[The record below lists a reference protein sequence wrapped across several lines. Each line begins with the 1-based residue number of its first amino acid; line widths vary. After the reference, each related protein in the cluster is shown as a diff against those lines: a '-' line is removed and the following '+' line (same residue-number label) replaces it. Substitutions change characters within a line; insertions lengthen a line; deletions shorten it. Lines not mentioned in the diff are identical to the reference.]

1 MITSVASS
9 GRHPI
14 RTGLS
19 SLGEQAEPI
28 AQEDNA
34 IPTAIPR
41 PIPGL
46 SVFVISHNEADRIGA
61 AIAAVNGLAS
71 EIVVVDSGSSDA
83 TRAVA
88 AALGA
93 RVIVHAWQ
101 GFGPQKRFA
110 EDQCKGPWLLNL
122 DADEVVSP
130 ELAAEIRA
138 LFAHGAPRHP
148 AYRLRIAEQFPGEV
162 RPHRFAYT
170 LSPVR
175 LYRKDAGRY
184 STSPVHDRVE
194 LRKDLDP
201 GLLKHRVHH
210 RSIRS
215 LSHQISKL
223 NYYSD
228 MQVADMDER
237 GRRIPAYR
245 ILYEMPA
252 TFLKVYLLRRHF
264 LRGFYGVAT
273 AMNVAI
279 ARHLRVAKAVEMQRI
294 KEIDHAAAVRDAKR
308 NTVAELPS
316 TRRPSY
322 AARSGARDFL
332 VGSRL
337 LTDIGNPTKRVLVQA
352 RLRQGRKITCD
363 DETKLAPGVGASAA
377 AGLPELVGHRD
388 ED

>member
-1 MITSVASS
+1 MPRSEQAGPVAVEAIK
-9 GRHPI
+9 GPKPI
-14 RTGLS
+14 RGLS
-19 SLGEQAEPI
+19 AFII
-28 AQEDNA
+28 AY
-34 IPTAIPR
+34 
-41 PIPGL
+41 
-46 SVFVISHNEADRIGA
+46 NEADRIGA
-61 AIAAVNGLAS
+61 VIAAVNGLAS
-71 EIVVVDSGSSDA
+71 EIIVVDGGSSDA

-88 AALGA
+88 TDLGA
-93 RVIVHAWQ
+93 RVIVNEWQ

-138 LFAHGAPRHP
+138 LFAHGEPQHS
-148 AYRLRIAEQFPGEV
+148 AYRLRIAEQFPGED
-162 RPHRFAYT
+162 RPHRFAYA

-184 STSPVHDRVE
+184 SASPVHDRVD
-194 LRKDLDP
+194 LRKDLNP

-237 GRRIPAYR
+237 GRRIPDYR
-245 ILYEMPA
+245 ILYEMPV

-294 KEIDHAAAVRDAKR
+294 KWLNRAAAAARDAKP
-308 NTVAELPS
+308 NPAAKSEG
-316 TRRPSY
+316 TRRPAY
-322 AARSGARDFL
+322 ATRSGARDFL
-332 VGSRL
+332 VDSRL
-337 LTDIGNPTKRVLVQA
+337 LADIGNPTNGVLLQS
-352 RLRQGRKITCD
+352 RLRQGWKIKSD
-363 DETKLAPGVGASAA
+363 GERKLALAVGAPA
-377 AGLPELVGHRD
+377 AGEIPEPLAHRD

>member
-1 MITSVASS
+1 MASS
-9 GRHPI
+9 VSSSRRHRF
-14 RTGLS
+14 RTENMPRS
-19 SLGEQAEPI
+19 ERTV
-28 AQEDNA
+28 
-34 IPTAIPR
+34 PTAAQGIEGPG

-46 SVFVISHNEADRIGA
+46 SILVIAYNEADRIGA
-61 AIAAVNGLAS
+61 AIGAVKGLAS
-71 EIVVVDSGSSDA
+71 EIIVVDSGSSDA

-93 RVIVHAWQ
+93 RVIVNAWH

-138 LFAHGAPRHP
+138 LFAHGEPPHS
-148 AYRLRIAEQFPGEV
+148 AYRLRIAEQFPGED
-162 RPHRFAYT
+162 RQHCFAYA

-184 STSPVHDRVE
+184 SASPVHDRVE
-194 LRKDLDP
+194 LRKDLKP
-201 GLLKHRVHH
+201 GLLKYRVHH
-210 RSIRS
+210 CSIRS

-237 GRRIPAYR
+237 GRRIPDYR
-245 ILYEMPA
+245 ILYEMPV
-252 TFLKVYLLRRHF
+252 TFLKVYLFRRHF

-294 KEIDHAAAVRDAKR
+294 KGLDRAAAADRDAMP
-308 NTVAELPS
+308 NPAANSAGTL
-316 TRRPSY
+316 RPAY
-322 AARSGARDFL
+322 PTRSGARDFL
-332 VGSRL
+332 VDSRL
-337 LTDIGNPTKRVLVQA
+337 LADIGNRTNGVLLQS
-352 RLRQGRKITCD
+352 RLRQGWKTKSDGER
-363 DETKLAPGVGASAA
+363 KLALAVGAPATA
-377 AGLPELVGHRD
+377 DIPGPLGRRD